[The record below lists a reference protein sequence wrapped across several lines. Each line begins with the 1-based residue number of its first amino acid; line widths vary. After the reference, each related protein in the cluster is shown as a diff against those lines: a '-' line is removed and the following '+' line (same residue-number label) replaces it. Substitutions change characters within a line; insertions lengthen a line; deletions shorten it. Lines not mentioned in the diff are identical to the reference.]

1 MRKIPAVGRWNMP
14 GFLGA
19 GLSGL
24 LLTVSFPK
32 FDLEWAAWFALVP
45 LLYAVRDLRWS
56 GGFRLGFICGL
67 VHYLTLVYWLVHTM
81 QTYGNLPI
89 YLAAPLL
96 FLLAAYLALF
106 TGLFSATAASISSP
120 ALMAAVLP
128 LLWVSLEY
136 IRSFLFSGFPWE
148 LLGYAQFRNLH
159 LIQISDIVGVFGISA
174 LTVLVNTA
182 ILIVLLQWKQ
192 RTWRGV
198 PVSGRLAVIYTAVTL
213 AFLGLAFGYGI
224 HRKAE
229 VDRRIAMA
237 PKTRVAIVQGNIS
250 QDVKWKSAYKKSHTQ
265 KYIDLSLSAM
275 SDRADLVVWPETA
288 VPFYFQHDRALTD
301 QVVRGIRQ
309 SGAHFLIGSPSF
321 IRRGN
326 DVDYYNSAFFIH
338 PKGEVAGKYDKV
350 HLVPYGEYVPLKQ
363 WLPFVGKIVEQVG
376 DFKTGRMGEV
386 LISEG
391 HRLGVLICYEGI
403 FPNLSAAMA
412 RNGARL
418 LVNITNDAWYGATSA
433 PYQHFSM
440 AVFRAVENRRAL
452 IRSANT
458 GISGFI
464 DPTGRITATTRL
476 FEDAVM
482 TREVPQLDLQ
492 TVYSRY
498 GDWFAR
504 LCLGLTLILIISHLY
519 RRKRQ

>member
-1 MRKIPAVGRWNMP
+1 MRKIPTVHRRDMT
-14 GFLGA
+14 GFLWA

-24 LLTVSFPK
+24 LLTFSFPN

-45 LLYAVRDLRWS
+45 LLHSVKDLGWS

-67 VHYLTLVYWLVHTM
+67 VHYLTLLYWLVHTM
-81 QTYGNLPI
+81 RTYGHLPI
-89 YLAAPLL
+89 YLAVPLL

-106 TGLFSATAASISSP
+106 IGLFSATAAAVNSP

-182 ILIVLLQWKQ
+182 ILIVLLQWKR
-192 RTWRGV
+192 RTWRGT
-198 PVSGRLAVIYTAVTL
+198 PVNGRLTATYTALTL
-213 AFLGLAFGYGI
+213 VFLGLTFSYGI

-229 VDRRIAMA
+229 VDRRIATA
-237 PKTRVAIVQGNIS
+237 PKTRVAVVQGNIS
-250 QDVKWKSAYKKSHTQ
+250 QEVKWKSAYKKRHTQ
-265 KYIDLSLSAM
+265 KYIDLSFSAIA
-275 SDRADLVVWPETA
+275 DRADLVVWPETA
-288 VPFYFQHDRALTD
+288 VPFYFQHDRTLTD
-301 QVVRGIRQ
+301 QVVRGVRQ
-309 SGAHFLIGSPSF
+309 TAAHFLIGSPSF
-321 IRRGN
+321 MRR
-326 DVDYYNSAFFIH
+326 DDEVDYYNSAFFIH
-338 PKGEVAGKYDKV
+338 PLGKVAGRYDKV

-363 WLPFVGKIVEQVG
+363 WLPFVDKIVEQVG
-376 DFKTGRMGEV
+376 DFKTGAAGEV
-386 LISEG
+386 LVSEDY
-391 HRLGVLICYEGI
+391 RLGVLICYEGI

-440 AVFRAVENRRAL
+440 AVFRAVENRRVL

-464 DPTGRITATTRL
+464 DPAGRIMGTTPL

-482 TREVPQLDLQ
+482 TREVPQLDIL
-492 TVYSRY
+492 TVYSRH

-504 LCLGLTLILIISHLY
+504 LCLGLTFILITFHVY
-519 RRKRQ
+519 RRKNQ

>member
-1 MRKIPAVGRWNMP
+1 MRKIPAAGRWDMP
-14 GFLGA
+14 GHLGA

-24 LLTVSFPK
+24 LLTLSFPK
-32 FDLEWAAWFALVP
+32 FDLDWAAWFALAP
-45 LLYAVRDLRWS
+45 LLYSVRDLRWS

-81 QTYGNLPI
+81 QTYGHLPI
-89 YLAAPLL
+89 YLAVPLL

-106 TGLFSATAASISSP
+106 TGLFSAAAASITSP
-120 ALMAAVLP
+120 ALMAAALP
-128 LLWVSLEY
+128 FLWVSLEY

-182 ILIVLLQWKQ
+182 ILIVLLQWKR
-192 RTWRGV
+192 RTWRGT
-198 PVSGRLAVIYTAVTL
+198 PVNGRLTAIYTAVTL
-213 AFLGLAFGYGI
+213 AFLGLTFGYGI

-229 VDRRIAMA
+229 VNRQIATA
-237 PKTRVAIVQGNIS
+237 PKTRVAVVQGNIR
-250 QDVKWKSAYKKSHTQ
+250 QDVKWKPAYKKSHTQ

-275 SDRADLVVWPETA
+275 ADRADLVVWPETA

-301 QVVRGIRQ
+301 QVVRGVRQ

-321 IRRGN
+321 IRRDN
-326 DVDYYNSAFFIH
+326 EVDYYNSAFFIH

-350 HLVPYGEYVPLKQ
+350 HLVPYGEYVPLKR
-363 WLPFVGKIVEQVG
+363 WLPFVDKIVEQVG
-376 DFKTGRMGEV
+376 DFETGTMGEV
-386 LISEG
+386 LVSEDY
-391 HRLGVLICYEGI
+391 RLGVLICYEGI

-482 TREVPQLDLQ
+482 TREVPQLDTQ

-504 LCLGLTLILIISHLY
+504 LCPGLTLILITFHLY
-519 RRKRQ
+519 RRKQP